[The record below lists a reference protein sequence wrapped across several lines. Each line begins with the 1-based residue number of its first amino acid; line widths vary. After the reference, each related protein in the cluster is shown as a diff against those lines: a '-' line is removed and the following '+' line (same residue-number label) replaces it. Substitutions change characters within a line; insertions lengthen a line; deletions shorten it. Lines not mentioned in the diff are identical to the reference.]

1 MSGICKEI
9 DLLIKI
15 DHINVVKIF
24 EYYLYTSDVF
34 IVMEYLEGGELF
46 YRITQDKKSIT
57 VDLIQSIM
65 TQLLSSLA
73 YMHHHNIGTAIC
85 TFKW

>member
-1 MSGICKEI
+1 M
-9 DLLIKI
+9 IKI

-57 VDLIQSIM
+57 IDLIQSIM
-65 TQLLSSLA
+65 TQLLSALA
-73 YMHHHNIGTAIC
+73 YMHHHNIGMAYAHLNGSTL
-85 TFKW
+85 